1 MMKQKAFTLIE
12 LLVVVAIIGIL
23 AAVGVV
29 AYNGYTGA
37 AKVSTAKTNQKTVLK
52 WIAAEAQK
60 CQLGID
66 DILNGETT
74 CSYISSTINSGGN
87 PAGNTV
93 LALERA
99 LKGKFKNPYGAN
111 YAGFGDEGVKEGGW
125 GNERDLGYVLLNAG
139 GATGYF
145 RVSVSVCYKLPC
157 SGDKWNN
164 PGPNVNVDVY
174 KWYP

>member
-1 MMKQKAFTLIE
+1 MSNKAFTLIE

-29 AYNGYTGA
+29 AYNGYTSA
-37 AKVSTAKTNQKTVLK
+37 AKVSSAKTNNKNVCK
-52 WIAAEAQK
+52 WVSAEAQK

-66 DILNGETT
+66 SILNGQIS
-74 CSYISSTINSGGN
+74 CNYISTTINASGN
-87 PAGNTV
+87 PAGKIAIAIQNG
-93 LALERA
+93 

-111 YAGFGDEGVKEGGW
+111 YSGFGDEGVKEGGW

-139 GATGYF
+139 GDTGFF
-145 RVSVSVCYKLPC
+145 RISVSVCYQLPC

-164 PGPNVNVDVY
+164 PGPNVIVDVY
-174 KWYP
+174 KWFP